1 MVQLIQNSL
10 DKQRLLHSITIDW
23 NYRKTNGNIVSILNY
38 INKNEIKIR
47 DSYFN
52 FIKSISQ
59 KKINGITLKDTYQY
73 NSVYNLWQMSTVCEK
88 SFYKSPQITNVIKF
102 LAIELIIQERQPK
115 EILLLNVPDIV
126 DPIVREYCIN
136 SGLSYKKNNQI
147 KSPKFKYFE
156 GKNFIKG
163 ILLYSYK
170 YLVNINI
177 FNRPVNYFKGTE
189 SAFLVSY
196 LTHFDKEKISRNY
209 YGTGLWG
216 DFPENLNNLELS
228 TNWLHL
234 PINLKNAKNLFKTLG
249 LKRIEPNSAH
259 NFLYSYL
266 NFWSWLEILIDYIQV
281 SLKSVKIS
289 SKEIFIYKNK
299 TNLFPLFSKDFHS
312 STRGPVLLENL
323 ICIKS
328 FEKIFSIIPTQ
339 KIGFYLQE
347 NQGWEF
353 ALNSAWRKYNHGK
366 LISVQHSTVSFWD
379 MRYYNSFKDYL
390 YQPDAFVVNSLI
402 AKKHFF
408 SFNYN
413 NNKVYVLEALR
424 YQKLKKNKLLGDNN
438 KVLILGDILKNATNE
453 MLDSIYK
460 AMPNCRDKSF
470 YFKPHPA
477 QPVEI
482 HKNYNNIE
490 TIDKPL
496 SRVLGEY
503 NTVICP
509 ASSGA
514 AVEAF
519 YGNLNTIVFISH
531 GELNTSP
538 LKDFDGVEFFSY
550 PEELERAIYK
560 SNVINKNKEIF
571 LIEEKIPKW
580 NNFIKSILN

>member
-1 MVQLIQNSL
+1 MQ
-10 DKQRLLHSITIDW
+10 
-23 NYRKTNGNIVSILNY
+23 
-38 INKNEIKIR
+38 
-47 DSYFN
+47 
-52 FIKSISQ
+52 
-59 KKINGITLKDTYQY
+59 
-73 NSVYNLWQMSTVCEK
+73 
-88 SFYKSPQITNVIKF
+88 
-102 LAIELIIQERQPK
+102 
-115 EILLLNVPDIV
+115 
-126 DPIVREYCIN
+126 
-136 SGLSYKKNNQI
+136 
-147 KSPKFKYFE
+147 
-156 GKNFIKG
+156 
-163 ILLYSYK
+163 
-170 YLVNINI
+170 
-177 FNRPVNYFKGTE
+177 
-189 SAFLVSY
+189 
-196 LTHFDKEKISRNY
+196 
-209 YGTGLWG
+209 
-216 DFPENLNNLELS
+216 
-228 TNWLHL
+228 
-234 PINLKNAKNLFKTLG
+234 
-249 LKRIEPNSAH
+249 
-259 NFLYSYL
+259 
-266 NFWSWLEILIDYIQV
+266 
-281 SLKSVKIS
+281 
-289 SKEIFIYKNK
+289 
-299 TNLFPLFSKDFHS
+299 
-312 STRGPVLLENL
+312 
-323 ICIKS
+323 
-328 FEKIFSIIPTQ
+328 
-339 KIGFYLQE
+339 
-347 NQGWEF
+347 
-353 ALNSAWRKYNHGK
+353 
-366 LISVQHSTVSFWD
+366 
-379 MRYYNSFKDYL
+379 
-390 YQPDAFVVNSLI
+390 
-402 AKKHFF
+402 KKHFF

-453 MLDSIYK
+453 ILDSIYK

-571 LIEEKIPKW
+571 LIDEKIPKW